1 MGWGCP
7 YTRTSKNRRF
17 LLIRAYAECLLCRLA
32 FALLYTL
39 PALQAC
45 FRPIIHAT
53 CSVDLLSPDY
63 TRYLLCRLAFR
74 VIPSAQAK
82 QEPAQLFATNLNTTK
97 KIP

>member
-45 FRPIIHAT
+45 FPRDSVSASEASARAVICDKPKYNQKNSVKFRKFRTIH
-53 CSVDLLSPDY
+53 
-63 TRYLLCRLAFR
+63 
-74 VIPSAQAK
+74 
-82 QEPAQLFATNLNTTK
+82 
-97 KIP
+97 